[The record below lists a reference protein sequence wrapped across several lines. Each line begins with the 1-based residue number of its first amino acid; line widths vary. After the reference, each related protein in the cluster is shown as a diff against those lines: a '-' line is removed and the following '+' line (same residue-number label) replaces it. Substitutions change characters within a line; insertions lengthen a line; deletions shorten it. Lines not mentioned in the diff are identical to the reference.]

1 MTIQSV
7 NDDSFKAYGRIF
19 PSFDA
24 SELVEAMQKME
35 APEDAVVY
43 YPSIE
48 ELEKLSVAKDVK
60 NSFFG
65 ELDMQIGYCN
75 GTNHKLDAVEYHRC
89 SEFGVAASDLIL
101 LLGKQQDVE
110 VSEDGAVVTY
120 DSSKI
125 EAFLLPKGTVYE
137 MYATTLHYAPC
148 SVEGRPFRNVVILPK
163 GTNEELT
170 EEKGSQPE
178 DKLLMAKNKWLI
190 AHEEA
195 GIAGAYNG
203 IKGENI
209 SV

>member
-7 NDDSFKAYGRIF
+7 HDDSFKAYGRVIAGV
-19 PSFDA
+19 DA
-24 SELVEAMQKME
+24 SGLVEAMQETE

-43 YPSIE
+43 YPSIDA
-48 ELEKLSVAKDVK
+48 LEKLPVAKAVK

-65 ELDMQIGYCN
+65 ELDMQMGYCN
-75 GTNHKLDAVEYHRC
+75 GTNNKMNAVEYHRC

-110 VSEDGAVVTY
+110 VSEDGGNFSY
-120 DSSKI
+120 DSVKA
-125 EAFLLPKGTVYE
+125 EAFLVPKGTVYE

-148 SVEGRPFRNVVILPK
+148 SVEGKPFRNVVILPK
-163 GTNEELT
+163 GTNEDLT
-170 EEKGSQPE
+170 EERGSLPE
-178 DKLLMAKNKWLI
+178 DKLLTAKNKWLI

-195 GIAGAYNG
+195 GIAGAYIG

-209 SV
+209 TV

>member
-7 NDDSFKAYGRIF
+7 HDDSFKTYGRVIAGV
-19 PSFDA
+19 DA
-24 SELVEAMQKME
+24 SGLVEAMQETE

-43 YPSIE
+43 YPSIDA
-48 ELEKLSVAKDVK
+48 LEKLPVAKAVK

-65 ELDMQIGYCN
+65 ELDMQMGYCN
-75 GTNHKLDAVEYHRC
+75 GTNNKMNAVEYHRC

-110 VSEDGAVVTY
+110 VSEDGGDFSY
-120 DSSKI
+120 DSVKA
-125 EAFLLPKGTVYE
+125 EAFLVPKGTVYE

-148 SVEGRPFRNVVILPK
+148 SVEGKPFRNVVILPK
-163 GTNEELT
+163 GTNEDLT
-170 EEKGSQPE
+170 EERGSLPE
-178 DKLLMAKNKWLI
+178 DKLLTAKNKWLI

-195 GIAGAYNG
+195 GIAGAYIG

-209 SV
+209 TV